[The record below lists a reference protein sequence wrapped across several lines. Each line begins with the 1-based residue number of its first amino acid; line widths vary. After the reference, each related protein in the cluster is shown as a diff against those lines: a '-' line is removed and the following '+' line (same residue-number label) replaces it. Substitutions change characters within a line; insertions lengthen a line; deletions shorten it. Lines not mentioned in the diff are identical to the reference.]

1 MTVQNPNPDVWL
13 DSGRL
18 VAERRA
24 TIAPIRLD
32 PFRAAQVIRT
42 ASDVRLAV
50 GLSQSQMG
58 ARAARAV
65 SRPRRIH
72 RTTVAHYEAGDRTV
86 KILDVGYL
94 KVLEDEFR
102 QAQPDRRFEIRVRII
117 GGKPTRWQVAVF
129 AACGKCGQRN
139 RVDSPEQTLC
149 RTCVEI

>member
-1 MTVQNPNPDVWL
+1 MSNDNETWL
-13 DSGRL
+13 NSGGL

-32 PFRAAQVIRT
+32 PFQAAQVIRT
-42 ASDVRLAV
+42 ASDVRLVV

-58 ARAARAV
+58 ARAARAIC
-65 SRPRRIH
+65 RPRRIH

-102 QAQPDRRFEIRVRII
+102 QAQPDRRLEIRVRIL
-117 GGKPTRWQVAVF
+117 GGQPARWLAAVF
-129 AACGKCGQRN
+129 ATCDKCGKQH
-139 RVDSPEQTLC
+139 RVDSPEQRLC